1 MDKKTIKFLIKNGFT
16 LDEIVEI
23 EPELKPE
30 TETEETQ
37 KEETKEEK
45 KDTIADTLEEFK
57 TQLKELRDSIHK
69 ANRENSY
76 KKSEDTDKK
85 PTFEEDVEKL
95 IEEVTR

>member
-1 MDKKTIKFLIKNGFT
+1 MEKKIIKFLIKNGFT

-23 EPELKPE
+23 EPELKDG

-45 KDTIADTLEEFK
+45 KDNIAVTLEEFK

-69 ANRENSY
+69 TNREN
-76 KKSEDTDKK
+76 TFKK
-85 PTFEEDVEKL
+85 PEEKKEATFEEDVEKL